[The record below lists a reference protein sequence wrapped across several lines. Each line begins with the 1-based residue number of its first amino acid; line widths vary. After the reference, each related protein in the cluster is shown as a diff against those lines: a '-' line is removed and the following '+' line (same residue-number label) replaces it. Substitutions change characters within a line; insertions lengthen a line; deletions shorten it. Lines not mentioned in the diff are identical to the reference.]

1 MLAHL
6 CLLGGWASWHRRPS
20 LSRKESSGFRDLR
33 CKDGHHGAAW
43 CITPS
48 FRSLWESEHVHF
60 IHCQR
65 LPIMHKYFMIS
76 RRHLQLGIKYS
87 FPVTKIGLMKNNQ
100 RFENPS
106 HWRNSFERERL
117 DSLQFHFLTLVV
129 KLSSSD
135 STKSQ
140 TCLF

>member
-1 MLAHL
+1 
-6 CLLGGWASWHRRPS
+6 
-20 LSRKESSGFRDLR
+20 
-33 CKDGHHGAAW
+33 
-43 CITPS
+43 
-48 FRSLWESEHVHF
+48 
-60 IHCQR
+60 
-65 LPIMHKYFMIS
+65 MHKYFMIS

-87 FPVTKIGLMKNNQ
+87 FPVTKIGLMKNDQ
-100 RFENPS
+100 RSANPS

-140 TCLF
+140 TCLV